1 MAKSANSKSA
11 VTLEALLN
19 GEVSEQDVEALTF
32 EAALKL
38 LEEVVVS
45 VESGALPLDRAI
57 GSYERGTLLIKHLR
71 KLLSGAEEKLRIL
84 NQG

>member
-1 MAKSANSKSA
+1 MAKSASSKSA

-32 EAALKL
+32 ETALKL

-45 VESGALPLDRAI
+45 VESGSLPLDRAI

>member
-1 MAKSANSKSA
+1 MAKSASSKSA

-45 VESGALPLDRAI
+45 VESGSLPLDRAI

-84 NQG
+84 NNG